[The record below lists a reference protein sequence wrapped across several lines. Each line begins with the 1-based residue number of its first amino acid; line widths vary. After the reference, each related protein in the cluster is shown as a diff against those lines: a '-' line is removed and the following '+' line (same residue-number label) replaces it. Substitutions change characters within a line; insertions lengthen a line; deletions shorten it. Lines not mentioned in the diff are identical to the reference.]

1 VEKRLQSLYEQI
13 NLSDEVNPQ
22 LKKMFQI
29 FSEYFRSSELLNK
42 QLKIFYNELIL
53 SKEMEPQTEELF
65 KKVLDIF
72 D

>member
-1 VEKRLQSLYEQI
+1 
-13 NLSDEVNPQ
+13 LSDEVSPQ

-29 FSEYFRSSELLNK
+29 FSESFRSSELLNK

-53 SKEMEPQTEELF
+53 SKKMEPQTEELF